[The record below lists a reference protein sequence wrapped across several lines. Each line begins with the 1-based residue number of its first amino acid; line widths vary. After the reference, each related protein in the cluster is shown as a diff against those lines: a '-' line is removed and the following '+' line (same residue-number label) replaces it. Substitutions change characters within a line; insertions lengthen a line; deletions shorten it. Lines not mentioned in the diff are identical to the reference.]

1 MEVDVLGYAEEGRL
15 QADMADVLPILTL
28 VVLLRWP
35 SEVELG
41 IFVFNA
47 CLWDFWLTL
56 TLWRELAKPSPSTD
70 LFNVAPD
77 LYSSKISDITVFS
90 DNLEYF
96 YESVDLQTYYS
107 ATRRH
112 TDILNL
118 RISGTVMVHRPIF
131 LLSGWPVPII
141 FSNSFRII
149 ILEHQ
154 LSKITKSEK
163 NLMTLV
169 FQGYP

>member
-15 QADMADVLPILTL
+15 QADMVDVLPILML
-28 VVLLRWP
+28 AVLLQRP
-35 SEVELG
+35 GEVELG
-41 IFVFNA
+41 IFIFNA

-56 TLWRELAKPSPSTD
+56 TLWKELAKPSPSTD
-70 LFNVAPD
+70 LFSVAPD

-96 YESVDLQTYYS
+96 YEFVDLQTYYS

-118 RISGTVMVHRPIF
+118 RISGTIMVHR
-131 LLSGWPVPII
+131 S
-141 FSNSFRII
+141 FSFIW
-149 ILEHQ
+149 LA
-154 LSKITKSEK
+154 KS
-163 NLMTLV
+163 TLH
-169 FQGYP
+169 